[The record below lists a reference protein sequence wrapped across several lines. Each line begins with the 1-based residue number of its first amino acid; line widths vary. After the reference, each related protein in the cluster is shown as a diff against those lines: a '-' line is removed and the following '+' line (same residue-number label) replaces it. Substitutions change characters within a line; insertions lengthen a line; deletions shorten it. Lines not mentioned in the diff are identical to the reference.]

1 LLEDRL
7 DALIARFLQTLRAER
22 GASPHTLRA
31 YGADLQRL
39 ADALDAQGIGLT
51 DATPAL
57 LRAHLARVA
66 ADAPAAASMAR
77 RLSALRA
84 FYAWTVQEELCTAS
98 PAQRLR
104 RPRVPAKVPRF
115 VSPEQAQAVVEAPAQ
130 TGWFQVR
137 NRALLEVLYGAG
149 LRVAEVCAL
158 DRRDVVDGLVDVR
171 RGKGKRH
178 RRVPLGDPAQ
188 DALDEWLEIRGDAGD
203 ALFLSKSGRRLG
215 QRSVHRI
222 VRAAGLRNDVH
233 GLHPHAL
240 RHSCATHMLEGGAD
254 LRAIQE
260 QLGHQSLASTQRYAH
275 VSVQRL
281 LEIHRAAHPH
291 GRTEDDGSGGDDVS

>member
-1 LLEDRL
+1 M
-7 DALIARFLQTLRAER
+7 
-22 GASPHTLRA
+22 
-31 YGADLQRL
+31 
-39 ADALDAQGIGLT
+39 GLT
-51 DATPAL
+51 DATPAV
-57 LRAHLARVA
+57 LRAHLAQVA

-84 FYAWTVQEELCTAS
+84 FYAWTVQEGLCAAS

-115 VSPEQAQAVVEAPAQ
+115 VSPEQAESVVERPPQ
-130 TGWFQVR
+130 SGWFQVR

-158 DRRDVVDGLVDVR
+158 DTHDVGQGLVDVR
-171 RGKGKRH
+171 HAKGRKH
-178 RRVPLGDPAQ
+178 RRVPLGEPAQ
-188 DALDEWLEIRGDAGD
+188 RALDEWLAVRGGD
-203 ALFLSKSGRRLG
+203 GAALFLSKSGRRLG

-222 VRAAGLRNDVH
+222 VRAAGLQNDVA

-291 GRTEDDGSGGDDVS
+291 GRTEGDASGDDGVS